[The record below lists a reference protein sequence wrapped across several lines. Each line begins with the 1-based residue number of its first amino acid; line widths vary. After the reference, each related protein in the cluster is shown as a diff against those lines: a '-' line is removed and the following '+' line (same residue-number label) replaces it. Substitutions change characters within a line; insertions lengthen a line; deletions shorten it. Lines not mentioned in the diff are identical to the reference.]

1 MSASQIQEI
10 RGALMMRGHSFA
22 SIAAELGVSRTHVHY
37 VVHGRTVSARVRAAI
52 VDKLGRDPW
61 EEQSQAPNTA
71 A

>member
-1 MSASQIQEI
+1 MSTSEIQQI
-10 RGALMMRGHSFA
+10 RGGLMMRGHTFA
-22 SIAAELGVSRTHVHY
+22 SIAAELGVCRTHVHY

-61 EEQSQAPNTA
+61 ANEGKAPVSA

>member
-1 MSASQIQEI
+1 MSTSEIQQI
-10 RGALMMRGHSFA
+10 RGGLLMRGHTFA
-22 SIAAELGVSRTHVHY
+22 SIAAELGCSRSHVYY

-61 EEQSQAPNTA
+61 TDQTKAPVSA